1 MRDIEDYISPLVES
15 QFPAFYQEEGPLFI
29 LFAKEYFKW
38 MESTDN
44 ALYYSRNLLEYKDID
59 KTIDDFLVHF
69 KEKYLAGIDFTSAS
83 SKRVLIKAALD
94 LFRSKGSERSIDL
107 LFKLAY
113 GTKIEVYTPGED
125 ILKLSDGT
133 WVVPKYLELS
143 RTPRTLNMV
152 GKQVT
157 GSKSGATAFVEY
169 VITRNINEK
178 IIDIVYLSNLVGD
191 FETGDII
198 TENGI
203 IANAPKVVGSL
214 SSLDLT
220 TTGQDFEIGEIVNL
234 TSARGIEG
242 RARVTGTYSETGL
255 VSFAII
261 DGGWG
266 YSTSANTIISDK
278 VLTLTNITNSNTS
291 VDTFQR
297 FETITQNL
305 YSLGINNGTGDFAK
319 GAIITNS
326 TNDTAVVV
334 DVTQTSGSNS
344 ATIIVNP
351 ISGNI
356 LSNTYFYESN
366 SSYVA
371 TNTSVAFSVGD
382 LVRQSNGS
390 TNNSIGYIDD
400 VENCTILTINAS
412 PSIYANGLHVG
423 TYIVQ
428 TGTGA
433 TGYLTITP
441 RESNFGYTNVQSI
454 VLTNT
459 TGVFNNTGVV
469 TAYPSSANLTVLA
482 TATPNTSTMGYLYHL
497 SSVAGDRRWSTA
509 NNIFKDT
516 SPSTNTTIIVASDV
530 GGVISTNTSVSASAN
545 LMGSNSTAIGLV
557 EITNTFYATNNSI
570 IIGATSNTYANVRS
584 VSTGTGATFSIGSI
598 EDAETVRLSPDLIS
612 SNNDGPGSSSV
623 KFKDM
628 LVSGANSTFGY
639 LGDIVVFNGGSGYD
653 NTNIITLTGGN
664 TGAGSF
670 EAGNATLTT
679 DASGNIITVSVSAN
693 VGNGIISTPTLAI
706 VNSTGGSSGVGT
718 GANLQPVFPYGFTK
732 LPAGDATYTILDLL
746 TFQTKTIGTISSL
759 TAINPGEN
767 YNVKPFVTVI
777 EPSVAAYGIQ
787 DIIMELSNISGSSV
801 TAFANNEI
809 LEQTVNTAAI
819 SITSNNYSG
828 NSSLSYEVGEYV
840 VIYSGSTPIGN
851 GFVYSST
858 RDATTNTYTT
868 VLTSNSGSF
877 TNGYYLVGQTT
888 RSNTTIT
895 NSSAYTASAV
905 AKARVKSVIN
915 SYTLRLKRISM
926 FTDFQIGGTVYGKTS
941 GITGDIISRVVST
954 DLLAVRP
961 DGTSAVIGDNA
972 NIVSNVATSAGAI
985 SSIEVVDSGFGYEHD
1000 ETVTIS
1006 STDGLK
1012 IATGKAN
1019 LIKQGFSEGYYN
1031 STRGFLSD
1039 SKYIQDGEYYQE
1051 YSYEIQSSMPFETY
1065 SNLLKEVLHVAGTK
1079 VFGRVKTATN
1089 ANVNISVANSS
1100 VTIS

>member
-178 IIDIVYLSNLVGD
+178 IIDIAYLSNLVGD
-191 FETGDII
+191 FEVGDIV
-198 TENGI
+198 TEDGI

-214 SSLDLT
+214 TSIDLT

-234 TSARGIEG
+234 SSARGVEG

-266 YSTSANTIISDK
+266 FSTTANNIISNT

-291 VDTFQR
+291 ITGFER
-297 FETITQNL
+297 FETVAQNL
-305 YSLGINNGTGDFAK
+305 YSLGITNGTGNYTE
-319 GAIITNS
+319 GAIIINS
-326 TNDTAVVV
+326 TNDTAVIV
-334 DVTQTSGSNS
+334 DVTQTTGANS
-344 ATIIVNP
+344 ATLIVNP
-351 ISGNI
+351 ITGNI
-356 LSNTYFYESN
+356 LSNTIFYEAN
-366 SSYVA
+366 DAYVA
-371 TNTSVAFSVGD
+371 TNTSVTFAIGD

-390 TNNSIGYIDD
+390 TNNSIGYIDSIS
-400 VENCTILTINAS
+400 NCTILTINAT
-412 PSIYANGLHVG
+412 PSISANGLHIG
-423 TYIVQ
+423 TYIEQ
-428 TGTGA
+428 TGSGA
-433 TGYLTITP
+433 TGYLTIVP
-441 RESNFGYTNVQSI
+441 RESNFGYTNVTSI

-459 TGVFNNTGVV
+459 TGSFNNTGVI
-469 TAYPSSANLTVLA
+469 TAYPSSTNTTALA
-482 TATPNTSTMGYLYHL
+482 TATPNTAIAGYLYHL
-497 SSVAGDRRWSTA
+497 SSTAGDRRWSTA

-516 SPSTNTTIIVASDV
+516 NPATNTTIVVASDV
-530 GGVISTNTSVSASAN
+530 GGIINTNTAIKATAN
-545 LMGSNSTAIGLV
+545 AMGVNSTAVGL
-557 EITNTFYATNNSI
+557 INISNTFYATNNSI
-570 IIGATSNTYANVRS
+570 IFGLTSNTFANVRS
-584 VSTGTGATFSIGSI
+584 VSTGTSADFSVGSVD
-598 EDAETVRLSPDLIS
+598 DAETVRLSSDFIS

-623 KFKDM
+623 KFSDM
-628 LVSGANSTFGY
+628 LISGANSTFGY
-639 LGDIVVFNGGSGYD
+639 IGDIVIFAEGTGYD

-664 TGAGSF
+664 TGSGSF
-670 EAGNATLTT
+670 EAGNATLVT
-679 DASGNIITVSVSAN
+679 DTSGNIISVTVSAN
-693 VGNGIISTPTLAI
+693 VGNGIITTPTLAI
-706 VNSTGGSSGVGT
+706 VNSTGGSTGVGT
-718 GANLQPVFPYGFTK
+718 GANLQPTFPYGFTK

-746 TFQTKTIGTISSL
+746 TFQTKTIGTISTL
-759 TAINPGEN
+759 TNINPGEN
-767 YNVKPFVTVI
+767 YNVKPFDLVY
-777 EPSVAAYGIQ
+777 EPSVAAYGKK
-787 DIIMELSNISGSSV
+787 DIIIELTSISGSGAA
-801 TAFANNEI
+801 AFANNEI
-809 LEQTVNTAAI
+809 IEQVINTAAI
-819 SITSNNYSG
+819 TITSNAYSG
-828 NSSLSYEVGEYV
+828 NTGLLYETGEYV
-840 VIYSGSTPIGN
+840 IIYNGGTPVGN
-851 GFVYSST
+851 GFVYSSS

-868 VLTSNSGSF
+868 IITSNNGSF

-888 RSNTTIT
+888 HSNTTIT
-895 NSSAYTASAV
+895 NSAAYTASSF
-905 AKARVKSVIN
+905 AKGRVKSIVSNTTIAV
-915 SYTLRLKRISM
+915 KRISL
-926 FTDFQIGGTVYGKTS
+926 FTEFVPGSVLYGKTS
-941 GITGDIISRVVST
+941 GITGNVVSIAVDSSSRV
-954 DLLAVRP
+954 A
-961 DGTSAVIGDNA
+961 GDNA
-972 NIVSNVATSAGAI
+972 NVTSNVITSAGAI
-985 SSIEVVDSGFGYEHD
+985 NAIEIVDSGFGYEHD
-1000 ETVTIS
+1000 ENITITS
-1006 STDGLK
+1006 SDNLRV
-1012 IATGKAN
+1012 ATGKAN
-1019 LIKQGFSEGYYN
+1019 IIKHGFSEGYYN
-1031 STRGFLSD
+1031 STRGFLD
-1039 SKYIQDGEYYQE
+1039 DYKYIQDGNYYQE

-1065 SNLLKEVLHVAGTK
+1065 SALLKEVLHVAGTK
-1079 VFGRVKTATN
+1079 VFGRVKTTTN